1 MSNAPPS
8 RRPGFRS
15 AHLARIALGLALA
28 SLTACVSSGP
38 LTKPRVALADAYD
51 TPPGTVSG
59 ESPDPQWW
67 HAFGD
72 PTLDALVAAA
82 LHDNPDL
89 AAAEAQVRRARAAA
103 TVAGAAGRPAVN
115 ASARVADDRLSRNG
129 ENLALVPF
137 NPPKTGFTDYRVGLD
152 ASWELDL
159 AGRTRSE
166 VDAALARYGSAL
178 ESAREAR
185 VVIASEVASAYLDVR
200 LAQSRLSLARERQAD
215 LAEVARLSGLAR
227 SAGVV
232 GDDEHDHALADA
244 AAAASSVASL
254 EAAADGGL
262 YALSS
267 LTAITAADLR
277 GRLEPIAP
285 CPSLTAAVPV
295 GLPSD
300 LLRRRPD
307 IRRAEQELAAATA
320 DVGGAVAAQ
329 YPRVSLVAAGG
340 LDSVRRGDLTA
351 SASRYWT
358 LAPQLAIPLWT
369 GGRLR
374 AQVKMAEAAR
384 DAAVAR
390 YRGTVLQAFADA
402 ESSIARLAA
411 ARTRLRESEVAS
423 SAVAGMLRSAEA
435 REHAGESSHIEVL
448 LARRGDDDARE
459 ALLIAKTDAA
469 RAYVALHRALGG
481 GWAESAETPSAS
493 P

>member
-1 MSNAPPS
+1 MSMSP
-8 RRPGFRS
+8 RPLSRS
-15 AHLARIALGLALA
+15 ALLRRIALGLVLA

-38 LTKPRVALADAYD
+38 LTTPRVPLTDRYEAAS
-51 TPPGTVSG
+51 GTVSG
-59 ESPDPQWW
+59 EAPDSAWW
-67 HAFGD
+67 HVFAD
-72 PTLDALVAAA
+72 PALDALVAAA

-103 TVAGAAGRPAVN
+103 TVAGAPGRPAVN
-115 ASARVADDRLSRNG
+115 ATARIADDRLSRNG

-137 NPPKTGFTDYRVGLD
+137 NPPSTEFTDYRVGLD

-166 VDAALARYGSAL
+166 VAAALARYDSAV
-178 ESAREAR
+178 ESERMAR
-185 VVIASEVASAYLDVR
+185 VVIASEVASAYLDFR
-200 LAQSRLSLARERQAD
+200 LAQSRLALARERQAH
-215 LAEVARLSGLAR
+215 LAEAARLSGLAS

-232 GDDEHDHALADA
+232 GEDEHDRALADA
-244 AAAASSVASL
+244 AAAAGAVAWL

-262 YALSS
+262 HALSS
-267 LTAITAADLR
+267 LSAIPAADLR
-277 GRLEPIAP
+277 ARLDSPVS
-285 CPSLTAAVPV
+285 CPTLTATVPV

-329 YPRVSLVAAGG
+329 YPRVSLLAVGG
-340 LDSVRRGDLTA
+340 LDSVRRGELTA
-351 SASRYWT
+351 AASRYWT
-358 LAPQLAIPLWT
+358 LAPQLSIPLWT

-374 AQVKMAEAAR
+374 AQVTMAQAAR

-411 ARTRLRESEVAS
+411 ARTRLRESEAAS
-423 SAVAGMLRSAEA
+423 LAVAGMRRTAEA

-448 LARRGDDDARE
+448 LARRADDDARE
-459 ALLIAKTDAA
+459 ALLVARTEAA

-481 GWAESAETPSAS
+481 GWADSVGTPSAS